1 MASDFA
7 LPQLDSVMTLD
18 DVRKMKD
25 TDFVKNVQDKRVKM
39 IVTNNQISS
48 VVISPDLYNVFL
60 EAVEKLKA
68 AQSTPAAAASAN
80 A

>member
-1 MASDFA
+1 MASEFT
-7 LPQLDSVMTLD
+7 LPQLDSVITVD

-25 TDFVKNVQDKRVKM
+25 ADFVKSVQDKRVKM
-39 IVTNNQISS
+39 VVTDNEISS

-68 AQSTPAAAASAN
+68 AQSAPSTSTATA
-80 A
+80 

>member
-7 LPQLDSVMTLD
+7 LPQLDSITTLD
-18 DVRKMKD
+18 DIRKMKD
-25 TDFVKNVQDKRVKM
+25 AEFVRTIQDKRVKM
-39 IVTNNQISS
+39 IVTDNEVSS

-68 AQSTPAAAASAN
+68 AQSGAGVGTVATA
-80 A
+80 

>member
-1 MASDFA
+1 MAADFA
-7 LPQLDSVMTLD
+7 LPQLDSVITLD

-25 TDFVKNVQDKRVKM
+25 ADFVKNVQDKRVKM
-39 IVTNNQISS
+39 VVTNNQISS
-48 VVISPDLYNVFL
+48 VIISPDLYNVFL

-68 AQSTPAAAASAN
+68 AQSSPSAVT

>member
-1 MASDFA
+1 MAADFA
-7 LPQLDSVMTLD
+7 LPQLDSVITLD

-25 TDFVKNVQDKRVKM
+25 ADFVKNVQDKRVKM

-68 AQSTPAAAASAN
+68 AQSSSSAAVTA
-80 A
+80 

>member
-68 AQSTPAAAASAN
+68 AQSSPASSAATTA
-80 A
+80 